1 MNLSIKTKIILS
13 ISTIIFVSLI
23 ITFIGFMG
31 IKNAKSLFEKNSTIQ
46 GKMDIVN
53 RIYEGVSNTYAK
65 VRDIVIKVASGVED
79 DKIKKEIEVLTEM
92 RNQNISNIEKLRNVS
107 GDDDIEL
114 VKKVSDSYQ
123 KIVDISKMV
132 LSLIDYNNRDVSLAN
147 FYLLNQEEEKK
158 NFNDY
163 TSKILEFYEKQIN
176 ESSITIKN
184 VSNYI
189 VYVLVIGFLALL
201 FVSFIVFQIINKNVI
216 KNGISLMIDSIRKLS
231 NRELNVE
238 IRLNRKDEIGNVVNT
253 LSDFITSLREFITS
267 IMTDR
272 VQLEAIAEDL
282 ASSSTQTS
290 ASVTEITASAS
301 QIVDNM
307 RKQMSRIDEADKT
320 LRKILDALNNIYNLS
335 VENKTK
341 IDDASTAIEEMT
353 ASIASYADLTNKAN
367 NFAKD
372 VEILSNDSNKA
383 IETVVSSSQIISK
396 MSEDIIEMVKLIMD
410 IAEQTNLL
418 AMNAAIEAAHAGE
431 YGKGFAVVAEEIR
444 KLADKSG
451 NGAKKIKEV
460 VDNITGEISKN
471 IKLGNNARDNFIKL
485 KSGIEE
491 LKRINEEIKT
501 SAEEQKDA
509 NKTIIRAITVLKEA
523 GALIAERTKKEME
536 NSNLIKSIFDDLKVI
551 SKEVETAMEEQKD
564 ALSET
569 NIAANKTSNIV
580 NDIRNISKNIAG
592 EVKTYKIK

>member
-471 IKLGNNARDNFIKL
+471 IKFGNNARDNFIKL